1 MYFLQIAFF
10 KHALE
15 KRGKVRNG
23 AYFDNSATT
32 RCYPEVAEIVV
43 KTMTEDFGNPS
54 AMHLKGVEAEKYVRE
69 AAQTL
74 AKILKVNEK
83 EIIFTSG
90 GTESNNLA
98 LFGGADA
105 NKRSGNHIITTSV
118 EHAAVGQPAER
129 LEQMGY
135 EVTIVPVDH
144 RGVVQLE
151 ALEKALRPDTILV
164 STMYVNN
171 EVGAVMP
178 VEEIAKLVHE
188 KSPKA
193 LYHVD
198 AIQAFGKYRIYPK
211 KAGID
216 MLSVS
221 SHKIHGPKGVGFLYI
236 NEKARIQP
244 QILGGGQQAGMRSG
258 TDNVP
263 GIAGLGV
270 AAKMVYT
277 DFDKKIE
284 HMYQLKERLA
294 EGFLKLPDVRL
305 NGMEIRE
312 GAPQILSASFLG
324 VRSEVLLHTLEEK
337 GIYVSA
343 GSACSSHKRKAAGT
357 LSAMGM
363 EAAQRE
369 STLRFSFSEEN
380 TFEEVDYAL
389 EVIGQVLP
397 MLRRYSRH

>member
-1 MYFLQIAFF
+1 M
-10 KHALE
+10 E
-15 KRGKVRNG
+15 

-263 GIAGLGV
+263 GIAGMGV

-277 DFDKKIE
+277 DFDEKIE

-294 EGFLKLPDVRL
+294 EGSLKLPDVRL

-343 GSACSSHKRKAAGT
+343 GSACSSHKRKAVGT

>member
-1 MYFLQIAFF
+1 M
-10 KHALE
+10 E
-15 KRGKVRNG
+15 

-277 DFDKKIE
+277 DFDEKIE

-343 GSACSSHKRKAAGT
+343 GSACSSHKRKAAET

-380 TFEEVDYAL
+380 TFEEVDYVL

>member
-1 MYFLQIAFF
+1 M
-10 KHALE
+10 E
-15 KRGKVRNG
+15 

-211 KAGID
+211 KAGVD

-263 GIAGLGV
+263 GIAGMGV

-277 DFDKKIE
+277 DFDEKIE

>member
-1 MYFLQIAFF
+1 M
-10 KHALE
+10 E
-15 KRGKVRNG
+15 

-54 AMHLKGVEAEKYVRE
+54 AMHLKGVEAEKYFRE
-69 AAQTL
+69 AEQIL

-357 LSAMGM
+357 LSAMGI

>member
-1 MYFLQIAFF
+1 M
-10 KHALE
+10 E
-15 KRGKVRNG
+15 

-69 AAQTL
+69 AAQVL

>member
-1 MYFLQIAFF
+1 M
-10 KHALE
+10 E
-15 KRGKVRNG
+15 

-69 AAQTL
+69 AAQIL

-178 VEEIAKLVHE
+178 VDEIAKLVHE

>member
-1 MYFLQIAFF
+1 M
-10 KHALE
+10 E
-15 KRGKVRNG
+15 

-221 SHKIHGPKGVGFLYI
+221 CHKIHGPKGVGFLYI

>member
-1 MYFLQIAFF
+1 M
-10 KHALE
+10 E
-15 KRGKVRNG
+15 

-69 AAQTL
+69 AAQIL

-198 AIQAFGKYRIYPK
+198 AIQAFGKYRIYPQ

>member
-1 MYFLQIAFF
+1 M
-10 KHALE
+10 E
-15 KRGKVRNG
+15 

-83 EIIFTSG
+83 EMIFTSG

>member
-1 MYFLQIAFF
+1 M
-10 KHALE
+10 E
-15 KRGKVRNG
+15 

-277 DFDKKIE
+277 DFDEKIE

-294 EGFLKLPDVRL
+294 EGFLKLPDVCL

>member
-1 MYFLQIAFF
+1 M
-10 KHALE
+10 E
-15 KRGKVRNG
+15 

-198 AIQAFGKYRIYPK
+198 AIQAFGKYRIYPQ

>member
-1 MYFLQIAFF
+1 M
-10 KHALE
+10 E
-15 KRGKVRNG
+15 

-178 VEEIAKLVHE
+178 VEEIAKFFYE

-277 DFDKKIE
+277 DFDEKIE

>member
-1 MYFLQIAFF
+1 M
-10 KHALE
+10 E
-15 KRGKVRNG
+15 

-69 AAQTL
+69 AAQIL

-178 VEEIAKLVHE
+178 VEEIAKLVHA

>member
-1 MYFLQIAFF
+1 M
-10 KHALE
+10 
-15 KRGKVRNG
+15 GKLIYYI
-23 AYFDNSATT
+23 YFDNSATT

-277 DFDKKIE
+277 DFDEKIE

>member
-1 MYFLQIAFF
+1 M
-10 KHALE
+10 E
-15 KRGKVRNG
+15 

-151 ALEKALRPDTILV
+151 ALERALRPDTILV

>member
-1 MYFLQIAFF
+1 M
-10 KHALE
+10 E
-15 KRGKVRNG
+15 
-23 AYFDNSATT
+23 AYLDNSATT
-32 RCYPEVAEIVV
+32 CVYQETADLVCDLMVNHY
-43 KTMTEDFGNPS
+43 GNPS
-54 AMHLKGVEAEKYVRE
+54 AMHQKGVEAEQYIRT
-69 AAQTL
+69 AQETL
-74 AKILKVNEK
+74 AKILKVKEK
-83 EIIFTSG
+83 EIFFTSG
-90 GTESNNLA
+90 GTESDNWA
-98 LFGGADA
+98 LVGTAMA
-105 NKRSGNHIITTSV
+105 NKRTGNHIITSAI
-118 EHAAVGQPAER
+118 EHPAVSAPLAFLEEQGFRITR
-129 LEQMGY
+129 L
-135 EVTIVPVDH
+135 PVNKEGLVD
-144 RGVVQLE
+144 VNELE
-151 ALEKALRPDTILV
+151 EAITPETILV
-164 STMYVNN
+164 SIMYVNN
-171 EVGAVMP
+171 EIGS
-178 VEEIAKLVHE
+178 VEPIGEIGRRIKAKN
-188 KSPKA
+188 PKT
-193 LYHVD
+193 YFHVD

-211 KAGID
+211 RMGID

-221 SHKIHGPKGVGFLYI
+221 GHKIHGPKGSGFLYI
-236 NEKARIQP
+236 DEKVKIRP
-244 QILGGGQQAGMRSG
+244 LILGGGQQAGMRSG

-277 DFDKKIE
+277 DYDKKIE

-324 VRSEVLLHTLEEK
+324 VRSEVLLHTLEEI

-343 GSACSSHKRKAAGT
+343 GCACSSHKRKAAGT

>member
-1 MYFLQIAFF
+1 M
-10 KHALE
+10 E
-15 KRGKVRNG
+15 

-43 KTMTEDFGNPS
+43 KTMTEGFGNPS

-69 AAQTL
+69 AAQIL

-277 DFDKKIE
+277 DFDEKIE

-294 EGFLKLPDVRL
+294 EGFLKLLDVRL

>member
-1 MYFLQIAFF
+1 M
-10 KHALE
+10 E
-15 KRGKVRNG
+15 

-69 AAQTL
+69 AAQIL

-118 EHAAVGQPAER
+118 EHAAVGQPVER

-164 STMYVNN
+164 STMYLNN

-277 DFDKKIE
+277 DFDEKIE

>member
-1 MYFLQIAFF
+1 M
-10 KHALE
+10 E
-15 KRGKVRNG
+15 

-54 AMHLKGVEAEKYVRE
+54 AMHLQGVEAEKYVRE

-277 DFDKKIE
+277 DFDEKIE

>member
-1 MYFLQIAFF
+1 M
-10 KHALE
+10 E
-15 KRGKVRNG
+15 

-69 AAQTL
+69 AAQIL

-312 GAPQILSASFLG
+312 GAPQILSARFLG

>member
-1 MYFLQIAFF
+1 M
-10 KHALE
+10 E
-15 KRGKVRNG
+15 

-32 RCYPEVAEIVV
+32 RCYPEVVEIVV

-69 AAQTL
+69 AAQIL

-277 DFDKKIE
+277 DFDEKIE

>member
-1 MYFLQIAFF
+1 M
-10 KHALE
+10 E
-15 KRGKVRNG
+15 

-277 DFDKKIE
+277 DFDEKIE

-294 EGFLKLPDVRL
+294 VGFLKLPDVRL

-380 TFEEVDYAL
+380 TFEEVDYVL

>member
-1 MYFLQIAFF
+1 M
-10 KHALE
+10 E
-15 KRGKVRNG
+15 

-69 AAQTL
+69 SAQIL

-83 EIIFTSG
+83 EILFTSG
-90 GTESNNLA
+90 GTESDNLA
-98 LFGGADA
+98 LFGAAEA
-105 NKRSGNHIITTSV
+105 NKRSGNHIITTAV
-118 EHAAVGQPAER
+118 EHPAVGQPVER

-135 EVTIVPVDH
+135 EVTVVPVDH
-144 RGVVQLE
+144 RGVVQLD
-151 ALEKALRPDTILV
+151 ALERALRPDTILV

-178 VEEIAKLVHE
+178 VEEIARLVHE

-211 KAGID
+211 KLGID

-236 NEKARIQP
+236 NEKAKVQP

-270 AAKMVYT
+270 AARMIYT
-277 DFDKKIE
+277 DFDEKIQ
-284 HMYQLKERLA
+284 HMYRLKARLA

-305 NGMEIRE
+305 NGMELAE
-312 GAPQILSASFLG
+312 GAPQILSASFMG

-343 GSACSSHKRKAAGT
+343 GSACSSHKRKAVGT

-380 TFEEVDYAL
+380 TIEEVDYCL
-389 EVIGQVLP
+389 EVIGHVLP

>member
-1 MYFLQIAFF
+1 M
-10 KHALE
+10 E
-15 KRGKVRNG
+15 

-74 AKILKVNEK
+74 SKILKVNEK

>member
-1 MYFLQIAFF
+1 M
-10 KHALE
+10 E
-15 KRGKVRNG
+15 

-69 AAQTL
+69 AEQTL

-118 EHAAVGQPAER
+118 EHAAVGQPVER

-277 DFDKKIE
+277 DFDEKIE

>member
-1 MYFLQIAFF
+1 M
-10 KHALE
+10 E
-15 KRGKVRNG
+15 

-221 SHKIHGPKGVGFLYI
+221 SHKIHGPKGVGFIYI

>member
-1 MYFLQIAFF
+1 M
-10 KHALE
+10 E
-15 KRGKVRNG
+15 

-69 AAQTL
+69 AAQIL

-270 AAKMVYT
+270 AANMVYT

>member
-1 MYFLQIAFF
+1 M
-10 KHALE
+10 E
-15 KRGKVRNG
+15 

-32 RCYPEVAEIVV
+32 IVTDSV
-43 KTMTEDFGNPS
+43 KDIVLKTMTEDFGNPS
-54 AMHLKGVEAEKYVRE
+54 SMHLKGVEAEKYVRE

-277 DFDKKIE
+277 DFDEKIE

>member
-1 MYFLQIAFF
+1 M
-10 KHALE
+10 E
-15 KRGKVRNG
+15 

-129 LEQMGY
+129 LEQMEY

-277 DFDKKIE
+277 DFDEKIE

-397 MLRRYSRH
+397 ILRRYSRH

>member
-1 MYFLQIAFF
+1 M
-10 KHALE
+10 E
-15 KRGKVRNG
+15 

-397 MLRRYSRH
+397 ILRRYSRH

>member
-1 MYFLQIAFF
+1 M
-10 KHALE
+10 E
-15 KRGKVRNG
+15 

>member
-1 MYFLQIAFF
+1 M
-10 KHALE
+10 E
-15 KRGKVRNG
+15 

-32 RCYPEVAEIVV
+32 RCYPQVAEIVV

-54 AMHLKGVEAEKYVRE
+54 AMHQKGVEAEKYVRE
-69 AAQTL
+69 S
-74 AKILKVNEK
+74 AKILAGLLKVNEK

-118 EHAAVGQPAER
+118 EHAAVGQPVER
-129 LEQMGY
+129 LEKMGY
-135 EVTIVPVDH
+135 EVTVVPVDH
-144 RGVVQLE
+144 RGVVRLD

-211 KAGID
+211 KIGID

-236 NEKARIQP
+236 NEKAKVQP

-270 AAKMVYT
+270 AASMVYT
-277 DFDKKIE
+277 DFDEKIQ

-294 EGFLKLPDVRL
+294 EGFMKLPDVRI
-305 NGMEIRE
+305 NGMELSE
-312 GAPQILSASFLG
+312 SAPQILSASFMG

-337 GIYVSA
+337 EIYVSA
-343 GSACSSHKRKAAGT
+343 GSACSSHKRKPSAT

-363 EAAQRE
+363 SKDQIE
-369 STLRFSFSEEN
+369 STVRLSFCEEN
-380 TFEEVDYAL
+380 TMEEADYFL
-389 EVIGQVLP
+389 DTMKELVP
-397 MLRRYSRH
+397 MLRRYSRK